1 MTLSLEDVSPTHT
14 TLKYE
19 SESNKTKDMSL
30 SYLRV
35 VCGIQFQL
43 NARENFLK
51 VTTKKSG
58 KKRIEGA

>member
-1 MTLSLEDVSPTHT
+1 MNFELILKLVLAFIDVS
-14 TLKYE
+14 
-19 SESNKTKDMSL
+19 
-30 SYLRV
+30 
-35 VCGIQFQL
+35 GIQFQL